1 VSLDWLANHDLG
13 RDQVRALIV
22 NALGGAIA
30 AARDVNPGFDV
41 DPSVVA
47 AYSEEYSKLDS

>member
-1 VSLDWLANHDLG
+1 MSLDWLANHDLG